1 MAVLF
6 KSGSGA
12 RIATYL
18 IACAVLV
25 AGLAMIMPRGV
36 SADAGL
42 VAVDGTV
49 TDSAGRP
56 ISGADVVIVMMNGT
70 TTVDTTTWTT
80 DVNGFYTVSFAA
92 NIWEPGFNVISTA
105 TFNSVQ
111 VFDNTTVG
119 ADPFVTID
127 LKFPFE
133 IPQFGSILGFV
144 AAAGLVGVVAVV
156 FLAKKSK

>member
-25 AGLAMIMPRGV
+25 TCLVTIIPKSV
-36 SADAGL
+36 SAEIGFVL
-42 VAVDGTV
+42 VDGKV

-56 ISGADVVIVMMNGT
+56 MNGADVVVVMKNGT
-70 TTVDTTTWTT
+70 ITVDTQTSST
-80 DVNGFYTVSFAA
+80 DSEGFYTV
-92 NIWEPGFNVISTA
+92 NLGLDKWEVGFNVISTA
-105 TFNSVQ
+105 TYNSVE
-111 VFDNTTVG
+111 VSDNATLS
-119 ADPFVTID
+119 DFPFITID
-127 LKFPFE
+127 LQYTFE

-144 AAAGLVGVVAVV
+144 AAAALVGVIAVV
-156 FLAKKSK
+156 FLARKSK

>member
-1 MAVLF
+1 MVVMF

-25 AGLAMIMPRGV
+25 ACLAMIMPRGV
-36 SADAGL
+36 SAKPGF
-42 VAVDGTV
+42 VIVDGTV

-56 ISGADVVIVMMNGT
+56 MVGVHVVVVMKNGT
-70 TTVDTTTWTT
+70 TLLDTQTSTT
-80 DVNGFYTVSFAA
+80 DSDGLYTVNLGLDMWA
-92 NIWEPGFNVISTA
+92 PGFNVISTA

-111 VFDNTTVG
+111 ITDNATVG
-119 ADPFVTID
+119 EDPFLTID
-127 LKFPFE
+127 LQYPFE

-144 AAAGLVGVVAVV
+144 AAAGLIGAVAVV